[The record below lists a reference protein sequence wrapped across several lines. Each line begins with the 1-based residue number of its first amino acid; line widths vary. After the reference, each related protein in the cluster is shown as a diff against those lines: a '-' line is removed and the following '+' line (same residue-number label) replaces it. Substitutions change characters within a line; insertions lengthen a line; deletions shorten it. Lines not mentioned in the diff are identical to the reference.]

1 MLTPPPPIRTDSSNA
16 FANHTLRVRL
26 PANIREIST
35 LNPAYPQPIHD
46 ALTRFHDA
54 ILANAPLS
62 MVTLPSPDYEF
73 WAVDF
78 PRYANDTWLNTE
90 WFFGETLLYRRLLD
104 CVRYYE
110 SGRDPFGVK
119 KAEEFASDA
128 LWHTL
133 EEALETRGMSA
144 EDRLGAL
151 IEFDLWGNRIDLSF
165 ALVMAHGVKAGD
177 DDLLVDDTP
186 RVVEHLL
193 AKPGTVHLICDNAGT
208 ELAMDCALIDA
219 LLDNRH
225 DVWMHVK
232 AHPFYVSDTTVPD
245 VHGFWRMLRDKGGA
259 EAALSERLVA
269 AFEAG
274 RLRVLPDYFW
284 CSGTFLNAMPPHIH
298 DALAHASLVIIKGD
312 LNYRRAVG
320 DGIWEPT
327 TPFADVTAYMPAP
340 LLALR
345 TFKSDTNL
353 GLPFGVAE
361 ALDAQDSQWRVNGKR
376 GVIQFK
382 A

>member
-1 MLTPPPPIRTDSSNA
+1 MLPDLPLIRTDKSNP
-16 FANHTLRVRL
+16 FANTTLLNRL
-26 PANIREIST
+26 PANIREISA
-35 LNPAYPQPIHD
+35 LNPDYPQPIRD
-46 ALTRFHDA
+46 ALQRFHDA
-54 ILANAPLS
+54 ILADERLS
-62 MVTLPSPDYEF
+62 MVALPSPDYDR

-78 PRYANDTWLNTE
+78 PRYAHETWLNME

-104 CVRYYE
+104 CVRFFE
-110 SGRDPFGVK
+110 SGRDPFAPK
-119 KAEEFASDA
+119 KAEEFASPA

-133 EEALETRGMSA
+133 AEALETRGMSA

-193 AKPGTVHLICDNAGT
+193 AKPGVVHIVLDNCGT

-219 LLDNRH
+219 LLDH
-225 DVWMHVK
+225 GHEVWMHVK

-245 VHGFWRMLRDKGGA
+245 AHGFWHMLLARGGA
-259 EAALSERLVA
+259 EAALGARLIA

-274 RLRVLPDYFW
+274 RLRVLADYFW
-284 CSGTFLNAMPPHIH
+284 CSGRFLEQMPPYLREVFTGS
-298 DALAHASLVIIKGD
+298 ALVILKGD
-312 LNYRRAVG
+312 LNYRRAVT
-320 DGIWEPT
+320 DRIWETT
-327 TPFADVTAYMPAP
+327 TPFAEVTAYLPAP

-345 TFKSDTNL
+345 TFKSDPNV
-353 GLPFGVAE
+353 GLPPGVGA
-361 ALDAQDSQWRVNGKR
+361 ALDKQDTQWRVNGKR
-376 GVIQFK
+376 GVIQFRL
-382 A
+382 

>member
-1 MLTPPPPIRTDSSNA
+1 MLTPLPLIRTDSSNA
-16 FANHTLRVRL
+16 FANHTLRERL
-26 PANIREIST
+26 PANIREISA
-35 LNPAYPQPIHD
+35 LNPDYPASIHD
-46 ALTRFHDA
+46 ALKRFHDA
-54 ILANAPLS
+54 IIADHRLS
-62 MVTLPSPDYEF
+62 MVALPSPDYDR

-104 CVRYYE
+104 CVRYFE
-110 SGRDPFGVK
+110 TGHDPFGAK

-133 EEALETRGMSA
+133 AEALETRDMSA

-177 DDLLVDDTP
+177 DDLLVDDAP

-208 ELAMDCALIDA
+208 ELAMDCALIDG
-219 LLDNRH
+219 LLDHRY

-245 VHGFWRMLRDKGGA
+245 VHHFWRMLRARGGA

-284 CSGTFLNAMPPHIH
+284 CSGTFLNAMPAYLHEVF
-298 DALAHASLVIIKGD
+298 AGAALVILKGD
-312 LNYRRAVG
+312 LNYRRAVT
-320 DGIWEPT
+320 DVIWAPT
-327 TPFADVTAYMPAP
+327 TPFAYVTAYMPAP

-345 TFKSDTNL
+345 TFKSDPNV
-353 GLPFGVAE
+353 GLPPGIAE

-382 A
+382 P